1 MLNKKISS
9 ESVNIMKVCLNKGF
23 PELKDRYYIDEL
35 GNLYTD
41 YGEKKM
47 TNSLHNKGYVGN
59 SLIRQ
64 DGSNK
69 LYLRHRLVLQT
80 FKPIENYAEMQVN
93 HIDGIKTHNY
103 VENLEWCTNQENR
116 IHACKNGLAARLKG
130 ETNPFHKLTEQEVL
144 EMIDDLQNHIPY
156 SVLVEKYN
164 CSKSTVSAVKN
175 KRNWSYLT
183 KDIIFT

>member
-1 MLNKKISS
+1 
-9 ESVNIMKVCLNKGF
+9 MKVCLNKIF
-23 PELKDRYYIDEL
+23 PELKDRYYIDDL

-47 TNSLHNKGYVGN
+47 ANSLHNKGYIGN
-59 SLIRQ
+59 SLIRK
-64 DGSNK
+64 DGSHK

-80 FKPIENYAEMQVN
+80 FRPIENYEEMQVN
-93 HIDGIKTHNY
+93 HIDGIKSHNY

-116 IHACKNGLAARLKG
+116 IHTCQNGLAAHMIG
-130 ETNPFHKLTEQEVL
+130 EINPSHKLTEAEVL
-144 EMIDDLQNHIPY
+144 EMIQDLQNHVPY
-156 SVLVEKYN
+156 SVLTEKYQ
-164 CSKSTVSAVKN
+164 CSKSTISTIKN